1 MSHLEEESP
10 SWPGSNLEVP
20 LEELKDIPA
29 SFLVEE
35 ASEFIGLFVDTR
47 WTARRRRKTVT
58 SFAGSGV
65 PVKTQHRQSLVP
77 RSRR

>member
-35 ASEFIGLFVDTR
+35 ASEFIGRFVDTR
-47 WTARRRRKTVT
+47 WTARSDGKL
-58 SFAGSGV
+58 
-65 PVKTQHRQSLVP
+65 SLP
-77 RSRR
+77 LQDQEFL